1 MIAPTKRKDAIRSGK
16 TFEKIYSNV
25 LPKTLIF
32 FKMAD
37 INIAEIIK
45 NIKSFLSRYFLIN
58 TFYYLIINN
67 YFSYLFNYFHRFHY
81 E

>member
-32 FKMAD
+32 FRMAD

-45 NIKSFLSRYFLIN
+45 KYKKIFKPLFLN
-58 TFYYLIINN
+58 
-67 YFSYLFNYFHRFHY
+67 
-81 E
+81 